1 MSEETTQ
8 LDLSDELD
16 RLEALRGGDDAGGEL
31 RVAVH
36 DAVLDPD
43 GVEGRRPVATAVDG
57 PADVRG
63 RDWKHPLDALHRPH
77 VSVTRGEERLSVTEL
92 VDAVGGPALDGP
104 YVLDRETYVVSAVA
118 GRDPLALRVIEA
130 PATSEQSAGDRIGRQ
145 AAVET
150 ATVAGYGDRPRF
162 RVFDRYGRPATL
174 EE

>member
-1 MSEETTQ
+1 MGEETTQ

-43 GVEGRRPVATAVDG
+43 GVEGRRLVATAVDG
-57 PADVRG
+57 PTDVRG
-63 RDWKHPLDALHRPH
+63 RTWEHPLDALHRPH

-118 GRDPLALRVIEA
+118 ERDPLALRVIEA
-130 PATSEQSAGDRIGRQ
+130 PASEQSAGDRTERRR

-162 RVFDRYGRPATL
+162 RVFDRYGRETTM